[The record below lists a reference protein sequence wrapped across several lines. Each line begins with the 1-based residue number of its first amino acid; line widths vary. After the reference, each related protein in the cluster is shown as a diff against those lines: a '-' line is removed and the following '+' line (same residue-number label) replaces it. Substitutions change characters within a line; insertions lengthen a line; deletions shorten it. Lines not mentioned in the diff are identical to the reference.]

1 MKAAGVI
8 GVAIVAAHALGF
20 VALASRSAGQDLEVE
35 LRAPLASPVLMLDG
49 VVPAAIEPRVV
60 ETVDAPGP
68 GLRRKRWRVDYRGGF
83 TREVGATQLVG
94 PFQDSK
100 VPACSGRVI
109 VGQAL
114 LDQIA
119 VAMRGV
125 ISDQLRGETI
135 FPVGAYHSI
144 DAFTLEWAR
153 FETHPFDVALLGAA
167 GAPHGYVRATAR
179 IAFDRVTVPI
189 VLVAVPERAD
199 TELHFRVQ
207 ASARVEVANGFLEWL
222 NSKVDLTSKLATRLA
237 NHELDAMLVTAL
249 APPPPFELAG
259 GQTLAF
265 TFCADPVEIS
275 DRAYGVLPFA
285 VVIGNAPGGVLP
297 PHLPSIHAPP
307 AAPSSIA
314 IDLDVDALNAML
326 YELWRTGW
334 LDRQLAEVGLDRRFN
349 TDPTVTEMLT
359 VRLSPLRLALPPV
372 ISRAGDHLRLAA
384 DARVNLSDGGLTV
397 ARVYGALDLRFA
409 TNLAPAVTLG
419 ALELACERTPT
430 TLVPCYADLVGA
442 LATRSADFDGA
453 LTTAFGALLREIF
466 VDRELSVGELPFSLH
481 VAGVVPTLGTGV
493 HLELDAKLVK

>member
-1 MKAAGVI
+1 MKAAI
-8 GVAIVAAHALGF
+8 GIAIVALHVMVF
-20 VALASRSAGQDLEVE
+20 VALAARSAGHDLEVE
-35 LRAPLASPVLMLDG
+35 LEVPLVG
-49 VVPAAIEPRVV
+49 TVPAAIRSRVV
-60 ETVDAPGP
+60 ETVEGHGP
-68 GLRRKRWRVDYRGGF
+68 GLHRTRWSITYRGGY
-83 TREVGATQLVG
+83 TREVGATLLAG
-94 PFQDSK
+94 PYQDPK
-100 VPACSGRVI
+100 APACSGRVI

-125 ISDQLRGETI
+125 IDEQLRGETI
-135 FPVGAYHSI
+135 FPVGAYRSI

-153 FETHPFDVALLGAA
+153 FETHPFDAALLGA

-207 ASARVEVANGFLEWL
+207 ASARVEVANGFLQWL
-222 NSKVDLTSKLATRLA
+222 NGKVDLTSKLATRLA

-259 GQTLAF
+259 GQKLAF
-265 TFCADPVEIS
+265 AFCADPVEIA
-275 DRAYGVLPFA
+275 DHAYGALPFA
-285 VVIGNAPGGVLP
+285 VVIGTSGGVLP
-297 PHLPSIHAPP
+297 PHIPTEHAPP
-307 AAPSSIA
+307 AQPSSIA

-334 LDRQLAEVGLDRRFN
+334 LDRQLADVGLDRRFN
-349 TDPTVTEMLT
+349 TDPTVIEMLT
-359 VRLSPLRLALPPV
+359 VRLSPLHLALPPV
-372 ISRAGDHLRLAA
+372 ISRAGDHLRLGA
-384 DARVNLSDGGLTV
+384 DARVDLGDGGITV
-397 ARVYGALDLRFA
+397 GRIYGALDLRFA
-409 TNLAPAVTLG
+409 ANLAPAVSLG

-442 LATRSADFDGA
+442 VATRSADFDGA

-466 VDRELSVGELPFSLH
+466 VDRELSVGELPFSLR
-481 VAGVVPTLGTGV
+481 VAGVVPSLGTGV